1 MPPLTTSSA
10 LQWAWAAADRR
21 FQAHW
26 WWRTRPEPPKPAL
39 LLLLP
44 HASRRGHEQV
54 AATRVPLARAA
65 RARQEVVDVVSEGG
79 GALSRAYLQ
88 GAAKAVEAA
97 MGAAA
102 ADTVGPEASDTMRL
116 SYADRRLVVCRV
128 LPGNAAP
135 GDGASSEAASS
146 KVATAPAGAVGAAAD
161 TLTPPLPSSLE
172 TPEGEWLGDKV
183 AARARPQHISRS
195 PRFILA

>member
-10 LQWAWAAADRR
+10 RQWAWAAADRR
-21 FQAHW
+21 SQARW

-39 LLLLP
+39 LFLLP
-44 HASRRGHEQV
+44 RASRRGHGQV

-79 GALSRAYLQ
+79 GGALSRAYLQ
-88 GAAKAVEAA
+88 GAAKAVKAA

-146 KVATAPAGAVGAAAD
+146 KVATAPAGAVGVAAD
-161 TLTPPLPSSLE
+161 TLTPPPSSPE
-172 TPEGEWLGDKV
+172 TAKGEWLGDMV

>member
-10 LQWAWAAADRR
+10 LQWAWAAAERR
-21 FQAHW
+21 FQARW

-44 HASRRGHEQV
+44 RASRRGHGQV
-54 AATRVPLARAA
+54 AAARVPLARAA
-65 RARQEVVDVVSEGG
+65 RAWQEVVDVVSEGG
-79 GALSRAYLQ
+79 RTLSRAYLQ

-161 TLTPPLPSSLE
+161 TPTPLPGDYRGRMAGGYGGG
-172 TPEGEWLGDKV
+172 EGET
-183 AARARPQHISRS
+183 AAY
-195 PRFILA
+195 F

>member
-1 MPPLTTSSA
+1 M
-10 LQWAWAAADRR
+10 
-21 FQAHW
+21 
-26 WWRTRPEPPKPAL
+26 
-39 LLLLP
+39 LLLP
-44 HASRRGHEQV
+44 RASRRGHEQV

-146 KVATAPAGAVGAAAD
+146 KVATAPAGAVGVAAD
-161 TLTPPLPSSLE
+161 TLTPPPPRRLPRANGWGIWWRRGRDRSIFLDRRASYLLE
-172 TPEGEWLGDKV
+172 PPEFRCSAMCT
-183 AARARPQHISRS
+183 AA
-195 PRFILA
+195 